1 MYIGGQAF
9 VIKLRETEERAP
21 SAMLL
26 EPPFGL
32 NGSDVGA
39 DVPPRWRQMKYVV
52 FYHITTYAQHLA
64 GMRVV

>member
-9 VIKLRETEERAP
+9 VIKLRETEERSP

-32 NGSDVGA
+32 NGSDVG
-39 DVPPRWRQMKYVV
+39 DIPPRWRQMKYVV
-52 FYHITTYAQHLA
+52 FYHITTYAQHLP